1 MAKLIIILFVA
12 LTFETMGV
20 ITLKKGLVTLESPKD
35 YSVGEIA
42 RMIGRGVTNKNVVLG
57 VFFEALFFIG
67 LLMMMKMG
75 EVSFVWPLTSLTFV
89 FSTIAARFYL
99 KEEVTGL
106 RWAGVLCI
114 VFGAALIT
122 FSEKAKEAEKKVTTG
137 GPDQIV
143 GSHN

>member
-1 MAKLIIILFVA
+1 MVKLIIILFIA

-20 ITLKKGLVTLESPKD
+20 ITLKKGLSTLDSPKN
-35 YSVGEIA
+35 YSPGEIA
-42 RMIGRGVTNKNVVLG
+42 SLIGRGITNKNVVRG
-57 VFFEALFFIG
+57 VFFEAIFFVG

-89 FSTIAARFYL
+89 FSTIAARYYL
-99 KEEVTGL
+99 KEEVTPL

-122 FSEKAKEAEKKVTTG
+122 YSEKSKEAHDNVKPPMNSV
-137 GPDQIV
+137 Q
-143 GSHN
+143 SSQ

>member
-1 MAKLIIILFVA
+1 MVKLIVILLIA

-20 ITLKKGLVTLESPKD
+20 ITLKKGLNTLRSPKN
-35 YSVGEIA
+35 YSPVEIA
-42 RMIGRGVTNKNVVLG
+42 SLVGRGLTNKNVVLG
-57 VFFEALFFIG
+57 VFFEALFFVG

-89 FSTIAARFYL
+89 FSTIAARYYL
-99 KEEVTGL
+99 KEDVTQL

-122 FSEKAKEAEKKVTTG
+122 YSEKKQS
-137 GPDQIV
+137 PDQAKPSIN
-143 GSHN
+143 SIQSDQ